1 MKSTAREIYE
11 SFQPSGALTEMRGAD
26 CAVTGIAPVSTS
38 GAGDLVFAAN
48 KDYLAQAV
56 ERGPAVIVTTAE
68 LADFPALV
76 EKEITA
82 LISPNVE
89 LAHAWLKQKYMDR
102 GFHDSE
108 WGRVHP
114 SAVIHESVRIPESCV
129 IGPLAVVGKDVK
141 LGENSVI
148 LARAVVEHEAEIGAN
163 SVIHPG
169 AVIGYRCVIGAD
181 CVIKAN
187 TVIGSE
193 GFGFAQDEKR
203 KHHRIPQTGRVVIED
218 RVVVGALNTIDR
230 AAYGETR
237 IGAGT
242 IFDNINHI
250 AHNVQLGED
259 CIIVAMT
266 GVAGSTKV
274 GDRVVFSGQTGVL
287 DHLNIA
293 SDSVFL
299 HRAGISWDVEKP
311 GVYGWF
317 PLMPIQDY
325 LKTAALLKKLP
336 DLKKRI
342 GRVEKSVASL
352 ADESQSAND

>member
-1 MKSTAREIYE
+1 MKIQASEIFN
-11 SFQPSGALTEMRGAD
+11 SFHPTGALKEMRGAD
-26 CAVTGIAPVSTS
+26 REITGIAPVATAGS
-38 GAGDLVFAAN
+38 GDLVFAAN
-48 KDYLAQAV
+48 KDYLAEALTKS
-56 ERGPAVIVTTAE
+56 PAAIVTTAE
-68 LADFPALV
+68 LADSPALQNAPCV
-76 EKEITA
+76 V

-89 LAHAWLKQKYMDR
+89 LAHAWLKQKYADR

-114 SAVIHESVRIPESCV
+114 SAVVHESVKVPASCV
-129 IGPLAVVGKDVK
+129 IGPLAVIGKDVQ
-141 LGENSVI
+141 LGENCVV
-148 LARAVVEHEAEIGAN
+148 LARAVIEHEAQIGEN
-163 SVIHPG
+163 TVIHPG
-169 AVIGYRCVIGAD
+169 AVIGYRCVIGAN
-181 CVIKAN
+181 CIIKAN

-242 IFDNINHI
+242 IFDNINHV
-250 AHNVQLGED
+250 AHNVQMGED

-266 GVAGSTKV
+266 GIAGSTKI
-274 GDRVVFSGQTGVL
+274 GDRVIFSGQTGVL
-287 DHLNIA
+287 DHLNIC

-299 HRAGISWDVEKP
+299 HRAGISWNVDKP

-317 PLMPIQDY
+317 PLMPMQDY
-325 LKTAALLKKLP
+325 LKTAAILRKLPELKK
-336 DLKKRI
+336 KV
-342 GRVEKSVASL
+342 GRLEK
-352 ADESQSAND
+352 QSDSDS

>member
-1 MKSTAREIYE
+1 MNIKLSEIFQ
-11 SFQPSGALTEMRGAD
+11 SFQPTGALTEMRGED
-26 CAVTGIAPVSTS
+26 REITGIAPVSAA
-38 GAGDLVFAAN
+38 GPGDLVFAAN
-48 KDYLAQAV
+48 KDFLAGAI
-56 ERGPAVIVTTAE
+56 EKSPAAIVTNAKLAE
-68 LADFPALV
+68 SPAL
-76 EKEITA
+76 EKCSA
-82 LISPNVE
+82 AVLVSPNVE

-102 GFHDSE
+102 VFHESE
-108 WGRVHP
+108 WGRVHE
-114 SAVIHESVRIPESCV
+114 SAVVHESVKVPASCV
-129 IGPLAVVGKDVK
+129 IGPLAVIGKDVK

-148 LARAVVEHEAEIGAN
+148 LARAVVEYEAEIGAN

-169 AVIGYRCVIGAD
+169 AVIGYRCVIGAN

-203 KHHRIPQTGRVVIED
+203 KHHRIPQTGRVVIGD

-230 AAYGETR
+230 AAYGETV

-250 AHNVQLGED
+250 AHNVELGED
-259 CIIVAMT
+259 CIVVAMT
-266 GVAGSTKV
+266 GIAGSTKV
-274 GDRVVFSGQTGVL
+274 GDRVIFSGQTGVL

-299 HRAGISWDVEKP
+299 HRAGISWDVDKP

-317 PLMPIQDY
+317 PLVPIQDY
-325 LKTAALLKKLP
+325 LKISALLKKLP
-336 DLKKRI
+336 DLKRKVGRIEKRLE
-342 GRVEKSVASL
+342 GGS
-352 ADESQSAND
+352 

>member
-1 MKSTAREIYE
+1 MKVQASEIFQT
-11 SFQPSGALTEMRGAD
+11 FQPTGALKEMRGD
-26 CAVTGIAPVSTS
+26 DREITGIAPVASA

-56 ERGPAVIVTTAE
+56 EKSPAAIVTTAE
-68 LADFPALV
+68 LADSSAL
-76 EKEITA
+76 EGTSA
-82 LISPNVE
+82 LILVSPNVE

-102 GFHDSE
+102 AFHDSE
-108 WGRVHP
+108 WGQVHE
-114 SAVIHESVRIPESCV
+114 SAVVHESVKVPATCV
-129 IGPLAVVGKDVK
+129 IGPLAVIGRDVK
-141 LGENSVI
+141 LGENTVI
-148 LARAVVEHEAEIGAN
+148 LARAVVEYEAEIGDN
-163 SVIHPG
+163 TVIHPG
-169 AVIGYRCVIGAD
+169 AVIGYSCIVGAN
-181 CVIKAN
+181 CIIKAN

-203 KHHRIPQTGRVVIED
+203 KHHRIPQTGRVVIGD

-230 AAYGETR
+230 AAYGETV
-237 IGAGT
+237 IGSGT

-266 GVAGSTKV
+266 GVAGSTQV
-274 GDRVVFSGQTGVL
+274 GDRVIFSGQTGVL
-287 DHLNIA
+287 DHLKIA

-317 PLMPIQDY
+317 PLVPIQDY
-325 LKTAALLKKLP
+325 LKISATLKKLP
-336 DLKKRI
+336 DIKKKV
-342 GRVEKSVASL
+342 GRLEKKLGDDA
-352 ADESQSAND
+352 

>member
-1 MKSTAREIYE
+1 MNIKVSEIFQ
-11 SFQPSGALTEMRGAD
+11 SFQSTGALGEMRGD
-26 CAVTGIAPVSTS
+26 DREVSGIAPVAEA
-38 GAGDLVFAAN
+38 GPGDLVFAAN
-48 KDYLAQAV
+48 KDYLAQAL
-56 ERGPAVIVTTAE
+56 EKSPAAIVTTAK
-68 LADFPALV
+68 LADSPAF
-76 EKEITA
+76 EKSLKDSSA
-82 LISPNVE
+82 AVLISPNVE

-108 WGRVHP
+108 WGQVHE
-114 SAVIHESVRIPESCV
+114 SAVVHESVRVPASCV
-129 IGPLAVVGKDVK
+129 IGPLAVIGKDVK

-148 LARAVVEHEAEIGAN
+148 LARAVVEHEAEIGEN
-163 SVIHPG
+163 TVIHPG
-169 AVIGYRCVIGAD
+169 AVIGYRCVIGAN
-181 CVIKAN
+181 CIIKAN

-203 KHHRIPQTGRVVIED
+203 KHHRIPQTGRVVIGD

-230 AAYGETR
+230 AAYGETV

-274 GDRVVFSGQTGVL
+274 GDRVIFSGQTGVL

-299 HRAGISWDVEKP
+299 HRAGISWDVDKP

-317 PLMPIQDY
+317 PLVPIHDY
-325 LKTAALLKKLP
+325 LKISAVLKKLP
-336 DLKKRI
+336 DLKKAV
-342 GRVEKSVASL
+342 GRLTKKL
-352 ADESQSAND
+352 GADA